1 MIDALKKDIRL
12 YYAFCFLTGFYV
24 ANGTA
29 VLFAQALGLAYSQ
42 IFTLTGFYMLMFI
55 LFEVPTGA
63 LADLIGRKK
72 TIILGCVVLALGAV
86 ASGLSNNFWQLFS
99 SYFLWACGFSLIS
112 GASEALLYD
121 RIADDKLFSQTVG
134 KAAFFAILGTAL
146 AGIVGPYLFSIN
158 FRWAYFGSAIPFTL
172 AAVAVGFF
180 QENYREHKG
189 FTFTNHFEQIKAGV
203 KISISNKFILWST
216 GILAL
221 VFAIS
226 YTFSNT
232 YQPYLVGIGFPV
244 AQFSYI
250 LPVMFVVQAVGG
262 WSFGKLLRF
271 GERKLF
277 WFAMLGIAL
286 SVSALGFFPMK
297 TALALIFVFMF
308 MEGVARPLVSN
319 YANRYID
326 SANRAT
332 VISVQ
337 SMIGSMTAAAMLFLI
352 GFLTDRIGV
361 YSVLIALG
369 AFVLMAGVVLL
380 IFRPKNVQA

>member
-1 MIDALKKDIRL
+1 MAGLRNLNLDYFHNDR
-12 YYAFCFLTGFYV
+12 CFEKRHSFILR
-24 ANGTA
+24 
-29 VLFAQALGLAYSQ
+29 VLFSDRFLCGQWHC
-42 IFTLTGFYMLMFI
+42 
-55 LFEVPTGA
+55 
-63 LADLIGRKK
+63 
-72 TIILGCVVLALGAV
+72 CVVRP
-86 ASGLSNNFWQLFS
+86 S
-99 SYFLWACGFSLIS
+99 S
-112 GASEALLYD
+112 GAGVFTNLHANRVLY
-121 RIADDKLFSQTVG
+121 ADV
-134 KAAFFAILGTAL
+134 
-146 AGIVGPYLFSIN
+146 
-158 FRWAYFGSAIPFTL
+158 YFGSAIPFAL

-271 GERKLF
+271 FERKLF